1 MNAKEETRENYAA
14 NSRVPVEDEG
24 AWDISPALDR
34 RTRKEADKSDDLVDQ
49 PVPEPPS
56 SEEVE
61 NETGTKSVR
70 PSETTDYQAHP
81 LADLF
86 PMMLSNELDK
96 LTASVKIHGLQEAI
110 MLCDGKILD
119 GRNRYKACVA
129 ANVEPVFKD
138 YEDDNALGYVM
149 LKNLHR
155 RQLKTSHRAVVAATL
170 TNLKQGQ
177 RADTSN
183 EVSAITIKQAAEILN
198 VGRASVERA
207 RFVLDSGNSE
217 LIDAVT
223 RGHMTVSAAIKELQE
238 PGETD
243 AELSMSERQCK
254 RLQKLWSK
262 TEVGGRAMF
271 LDAIEASQGTDSPS
285 DRSGGAS

>member
-1 MNAKEETRENYAA
+1 MPTSIKT
-14 NSRVPVEDEG
+14 
-24 AWDISPALDR
+24 
-34 RTRKEADKSDDLVDQ
+34 
-49 PVPEPPS
+49 PEQPS

-61 NETGTKSVR
+61 NETDTTSAH
-70 PSETTDYQAHP
+70 PSEMDDYQAHP
-81 LADLF
+81 LANIL

-96 LTASVKIHGLQEAI
+96 LTASIKIHGLQEAI

-129 ANVEPVFKD
+129 ANVEPVFKN
-138 YEDDNALGYVM
+138 YGGNNALGYVM

-183 EVSAITIKQAAEILN
+183 EVSAITIKQAAETLN

-207 RFVLDSGNSE
+207 KVVLDSGNSE
-217 LIDAVT
+217 LIDAVM
-223 RGHMTVSAAIKELQE
+223 RGYMTVSAAMKELQE
-238 PGETD
+238 PGVVD
-243 AELSMSERQCK
+243 PELSKSELECK
-254 RLQKLWSK
+254 RLQELWSK
-262 TEVGGRAMF
+262 TEVDGRAMF
-271 LDAIEASQGTDSPS
+271 LEAIEASQGTDSPS